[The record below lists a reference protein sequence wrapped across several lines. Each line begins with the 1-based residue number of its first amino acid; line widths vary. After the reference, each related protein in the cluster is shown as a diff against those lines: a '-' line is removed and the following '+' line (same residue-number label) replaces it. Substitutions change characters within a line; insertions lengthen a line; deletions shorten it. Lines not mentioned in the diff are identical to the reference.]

1 MKKLLAL
8 AVLAFA
14 SMVVSAQTV
23 STASNAVYNLDQV
36 RAINYNTFSSSMEF
50 TQLNGSVTTVSGSNA
65 LALYTSVINQVGGS
79 TGNAKYVRVAGTY
92 KYIRITTAVNVFCSG
107 GKSAIGWA
115 NQGSEDVDT
124 TCAFFNTIKAASIQ

>member
-1 MKKLLAL
+1 MKKLLAF

-14 SMVVSAQTV
+14 SLAASAQTV
-23 STASNAVYNLDQV
+23 VTASNAVYNLEQV
-36 RAINYNTFSSSMEF
+36 RAINYNTFSSSMEL
-50 TQLNGSVTTVSGSNA
+50 TMMRGEITTISGSNA

-79 TGNAKYVRVAGTY
+79 NGYAKYVRVANTY
-92 KYIRITTAVNVFCSG
+92 KYIRITSAVNVFCSG
-107 GKSAIGWA
+107 GKSVIGWA